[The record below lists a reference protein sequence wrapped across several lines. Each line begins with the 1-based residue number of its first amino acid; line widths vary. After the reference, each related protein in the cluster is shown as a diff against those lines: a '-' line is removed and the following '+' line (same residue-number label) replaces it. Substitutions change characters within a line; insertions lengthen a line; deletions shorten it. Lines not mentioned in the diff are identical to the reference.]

1 MNSFNNLNLNKFTSF
16 IEKAKQA
23 VMCDSNCQKQK
34 TADDLKQKYLASQ
47 TNLASA
53 PAQVDTAKKNY
64 VTFTQGELSYNTEK
78 EQDLHKKAQIIIRTF
93 NDTFNKE
100 SQQIK
105 QEIETYNGLS
115 INFKNVVDLYF
126 KYKKENDDL
135 NKNFKDNSSDVLTNE
150 RKTYYENQGIDSL
163 NFVYNYIL
171 ILIYVIFVIGYI
183 FTSFLYNS
191 YLNWKIRFVIL
202 LILLLLPF
210 VSSWLLA
217 SIVSFIYKIYDLLP
231 KNIHLSV

>member
-1 MNSFNNLNLNKFTSF
+1 MVNFNNFNLNNFNSF

-78 EQDLHKKAQIIIRTF
+78 EQELHKKAQIIISSF

-100 SQQIK
+100 SQEIK
-105 QEIETYNGLS
+105 QQIETYNGLS

-126 KYKKENDDL
+126 KYKEENDEL

-150 RKTYYENQGIDSL
+150 RKTYYENQGIDTL
-163 NFVYNYIL
+163 KFVYHYIL
-171 ILIYVIFVIGYI
+171 IIIYVIFVIGYI
-183 FTSFLYNS
+183 FTSFFYNS
-191 YLNWKIRFVIL
+191 YLNWKMRFVIL
-202 LILLLLPF
+202 LILVFLPF

-217 SIVSFIYKIYDLLP
+217 FIIRIIYKIYDLLP
-231 KNIHLSV
+231 KNMHLSV